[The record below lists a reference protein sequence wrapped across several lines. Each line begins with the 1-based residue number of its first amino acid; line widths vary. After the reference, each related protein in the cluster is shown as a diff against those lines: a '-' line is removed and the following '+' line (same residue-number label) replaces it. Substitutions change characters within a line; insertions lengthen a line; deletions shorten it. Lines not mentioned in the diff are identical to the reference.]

1 MKVCHDDGLLHVR
14 STKLCEAVVVH
25 AGHLQLERV
34 FEYAVR
40 RHSSSFSRVVRDV
53 RESCW

>member
-34 FEYAVR
+34 FGYTVQKHYR
-40 RHSSSFSRVVRDV
+40 SFTRVVRDV
-53 RESCW
+53 GESCW